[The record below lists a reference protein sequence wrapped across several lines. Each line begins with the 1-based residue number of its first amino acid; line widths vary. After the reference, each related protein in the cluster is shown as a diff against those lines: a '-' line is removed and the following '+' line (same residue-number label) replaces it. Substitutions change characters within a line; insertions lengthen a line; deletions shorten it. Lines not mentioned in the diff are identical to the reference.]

1 MKSASVNVPRQRE
14 QPSAPPS
21 PPVKT
26 GGALIPLQSH
36 FGGALAG
43 LEKMV
48 QK

>member
-1 MKSASVNVPRQRE
+1 MKSARVTPPSSA

-36 FGGALAG
+36 FAGALAG